1 MNQTTQI
8 AEAKLTRPK
17 RLVEIF
23 ADRYK
28 VDPKKMMVT
37 LKNTAFRQQ
46 DGKAV
51 TDEQMMALMVVANQ
65 YHLNPFTK
73 EIYAFPDKGGI
84 VPIVGIDGW
93 SRLLNENEQFDGM
106 KFEYSGTP
114 GQIDGHHKP
123 CPESITCIIYRKDR
137 EHPTEVTEY
146 LDEVYKPPFVK
157 NKGKQG
163 EYVVQGPWQSHTKR
177 MLRHK
182 AMMQCARIAMGFTG
196 IYDQDEAER
205 IVAASDDYI
214 EAEVTVIEDE
224 SESSTERLKRTI
236 AENTKPASQIDQPE
250 PKAKEPYIDPETGD
264 EVPDDVGIDKAIRDE
279 TPTPSPG
286 EQQDPRAD
294 TMPDGEV
301 ISDGQAEHIADTKPK
316 PGSYKDVKDGK
327 QPPKKN

>member
-1 MNQTTQI
+1 MNDTSQI
-8 AEAKLTRPK
+8 TEINPTRPK
-17 RLVEIF
+17 RLIEIF

-28 VDPKKMMVT
+28 VDPKKLMNT

-51 TDEQMMALMVVANQ
+51 TDDQMMALMVVANQ

-93 SRLLNENEQFDGM
+93 SRLLNENAQFDGM
-106 KFEYSGTP
+106 KFEYSSTTA
-114 GQIDGHHKP
+114 QIDGHHKP

-137 EHPTEVTEY
+137 THPTEVTEY
-146 LDEVYKPPFVK
+146 LDEVYRAPFVK

-205 IVAASDDYI
+205 IVGASDDYL
-214 EAEVTVIEDE
+214 EGEVTVIEDE
-224 SESSTERLKRTI
+224 SESGTERLKKKI
-236 AENTKPASQIDQPE
+236 AEKMQPASEIDAPE
-250 PKAKEPYIDPETGD
+250 SKAQDVDLETG
-264 EVPDDVGIDKAIRDE
+264 EVIPDDVGVDADGQSNPPEAKKPFAGMTE
-279 TPTPSPG
+279 EPEPNPSK
-286 EQQDPRAD
+286 QQDP
-294 TMPDGEV
+294 PPKGEV
-301 ISDGQAEHIADTKPK
+301 DQDFVNALEG
-316 PGSYKDVKDGK
+316 KD
-327 QPPKKN
+327 PKKKK

>member
-1 MNQTTQI
+1 MNQPTQI
-8 AEAKLTRPK
+8 AEATPKRPK

-28 VDPKKMMVT
+28 VDPKKMMAT

-46 DGKAV
+46 DGKVV

-93 SRLLNENEQFDGM
+93 SRLLNENEHFDGM
-106 KFEYSGTP
+106 TFEYSDKP
-114 GQIDGHHKP
+114 AVIDGHHKS
-123 CPESITCIIYRKDR
+123 CPESITCIIHRKDR
-137 EHPTEVTEY
+137 KHQTEVTEF
-146 LDEVYKPPFVK
+146 LDEVYRPAFVK

-163 EYVVQGPWQSHTKR
+163 EYVVSGPWQSHTKR

-205 IVAASDDYI
+205 IVEASDDYI
-214 EAEVTVIEDE
+214 DVTSTVVEDAPE
-224 SESSTERLKRTI
+224 DSTEALKAKIR
-236 AENTKPASQIDQPE
+236 ENTKPASEIDQPE
-250 PKAKEPYIDPETGD
+250 PKEKEPYIDPETG
-264 EVPDDVGIDKAIRDE
+264 EVVPDDVGI
-279 TPTPSPG
+279 
-286 EQQDPRAD
+286 
-294 TMPDGEV
+294 MPDGE
-301 ISDGQAEHIADTKPK
+301 IIEPGQADFIDREGVHTTSKE
-316 PGSYKDVKDGK
+316 
-327 QPPKKN
+327 PPKNKK